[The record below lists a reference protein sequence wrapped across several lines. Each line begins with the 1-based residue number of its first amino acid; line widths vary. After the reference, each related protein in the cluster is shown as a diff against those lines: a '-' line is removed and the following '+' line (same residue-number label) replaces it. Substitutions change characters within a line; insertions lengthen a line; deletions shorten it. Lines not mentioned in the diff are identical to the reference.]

1 MLAQS
6 GQTSRKIRIVS
17 FDPDIGQQLS
27 RLCAQQR
34 FDVCTINAEEESGE
48 AAGHPRAD
56 LVVVCCAMANSRVL
70 NLCRQLRAEDADS
83 RTSLVVVSADG
94 HENNM
99 IAALEAGAD
108 DYVTTPFSE
117 RELLARINS
126 LLRRCGP
133 PDDGSILRFADIEL
147 DKAAVRVSRGETAIH
162 LGPTEYRLLRHFLE
176 HPHWVLSR
184 DKLCRAIRDDE
195 REVDLRSVD
204 VHILR
209 LRKALNGGGLTN
221 HIHTIRS
228 LGYCLG
234 DIA

>member
-1 MLAQS
+1 MLVHS
-6 GQTSRKIRIVS
+6 GQTSSKIRIVS
-17 FDPDIGQQLS
+17 FDSDIGQQLT
-27 RLCAQQR
+27 RLCSQHRLDA
-34 FDVCTINAEEESGE
+34 CTTSGEEENGE
-48 AAGHPRAD
+48 TAGHPAAD
-56 LVVVCCAMANSRVL
+56 LVVICCAMTNSRVL
-70 NLCRQLRAEDADS
+70 NLCRQLRAGDAEN
-83 RTSLVVVSADG
+83 RTSLVVVSADS

-133 PDDGSILRFADIEL
+133 PDDGSLLRFADIEL

-184 DKLCRAIRDDE
+184 DILCRAIREDE

-209 LRKALNGGGLTN
+209 LRKALNSGGLTN